1 MIVLMTMMMAL
12 LIMIMIPIN
21 ESTTM
26 KHTFTWP
33 ERKDDDDDDENDDE
47 GGRRIGAAFLSTWV
61 IMLDTREEMITE
73 DIKLYL
79 HLYLTWCM
87 CYKRYKMDEMDDV
100 EAYNNS
106 YDTD

>member
-1 MIVLMTMMMAL
+1 MIVLMTMMMVL

-33 ERKDDDDDDENDDE
+33 ERKDDDDENDDE

-61 IMLDTREEMITE
+61 IMLDTREEMIIE
-73 DIKLYL
+73 DILLYL

>member
-1 MIVLMTMMMAL
+1 
-12 LIMIMIPIN
+12 MIPIN

-33 ERKDDDDDDENDDE
+33 ERKDDDDDDDDENDDDE

-73 DIKLYL
+73 DIILYL

-106 YDTD
+106 YDKD